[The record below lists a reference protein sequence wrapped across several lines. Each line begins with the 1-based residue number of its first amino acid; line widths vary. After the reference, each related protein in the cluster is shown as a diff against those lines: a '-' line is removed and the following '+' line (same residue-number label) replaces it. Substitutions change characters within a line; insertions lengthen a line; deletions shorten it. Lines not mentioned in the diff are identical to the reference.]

1 MTVSAR
7 EDNFNGVVSISPE
20 DSLHFL
26 DFLPEVRQRT
36 GLVDSTPIQLS
47 TFFSLEIEIVE
58 EGLGAGIR
66 A

>member
-7 EDNFNGVVSISPE
+7 EDNFNGVVSISHE
-20 DSLHFL
+20 DSLH
-26 DFLPEVRQRT
+26 FLPEVRQRT